1 MDRMRG
7 KRRSGIWMALTLAI
21 PLALGACASQNTEAE
36 RELVAETRD
45 PIEPLNRYVFAFNQ
59 GVDTVVFR
67 PLAVWY
73 RIVVPEPLRL
83 ALRNGYNNANLPW
96 IFINELLQREYG
108 RAQITSTRFLINTTL
123 GIGGLLDWATVWG
136 YPQHYEDFGLTLA
149 RVFGM
154 GEGPYLMLPLLG
166 PSNVRDG
173 LGRVVDTVGD
183 PVGWILPFPGG
194 IVRAGVEAVDTR
206 AQNIETLDELQRGSL
221 DFYATI
227 RSVIRQRREAEI
239 NRGAIGSNLPRVGA
253 EAPGA
258 PQAFPPRGVVPVT
271 PRVASPRELSEAT
284 PWIQPAPRGRRAN

>member
-1 MDRMRG
+1 MDRKWG
-7 KRRSGIWMALTLAI
+7 KRRSIWMALILAI
-21 PLALGACASQNTEAE
+21 PLALGACAAQNTAAE

-83 ALRNGYNNANLPW
+83 AVRNGYNNANLPW
-96 IFINELLQREYG
+96 IFINELLQGEYA
-108 RAQITSTRFLINTTL
+108 RARITSTRFLINTTL
-123 GIGGLLDWATVWG
+123 GVGGLLDWATVWG

-154 GEGPYLMLPLLG
+154 GEGPYLVLPLLG

-173 LGRVVDTVGD
+173 VGRVVDSVGD
-183 PVGWILPFPGG
+183 PLAWILPFPGG
-194 IVRAGVEAVDTR
+194 IVRAGVEAVDQR

-239 NRGAIGSNLPRVGA
+239 NRGAIGNDLPRVSS
-253 EAPGA
+253 EAPA
-258 PQAFPPRGVVPVT
+258 PPAMAPRGVIPVA
-271 PRVASPRELSEAT
+271 PRAGAPREVSEAP
-284 PWIQPAPRGRRAN
+284 PWVEPRPRGRRAN